1 MTQDQKTL
9 FEVTISK
16 VNNSSSS
23 IFSKN
28 DVLGLLTTL
37 NDCICELPEVVPEP
51 AARYTKEFIIESI
64 KDMLD
69 NYDFDQYLNY
79 DPEIHGSYGGSYS
92 LEINAT
98 FDETQFARD
107 FLCELPDYFETNK
120 EEE

>member
-37 NDCICELPEVVPEP
+37 NDCICELPEVVPAP
-51 AARYTKEFIIESI
+51 TIGYTKNQIIDAVNDLFE
-64 KDMLD
+64 

-79 DPEIHGSYGGSYS
+79 EPELHGSYGGSYS

-107 FLCELPDYFETNK
+107 FLCELPDYFTPANK
-120 EEE
+120 EE

>member
-51 AARYTKEFIIESI
+51 VIGYSTNEILKAV

-69 NYDFDQYLNY
+69 NYDFDQYLDY

-92 LEINAT
+92 LEINAR

>member
-51 AARYTKEFIIESI
+51 TIGYTKNQIIDAV
-64 KDMLD
+64 KDMFE
-69 NYDFDQYLNY
+69 NYDFDQYLDY
-79 DPEIHGSYGGSYS
+79 EPELHGSYGGSYS
-92 LEINAT
+92 LEINAR

>member
-9 FEVTISK
+9 FEVTLEK
-16 VNNSSSS
+16 VKNSSSS
-23 IFSKN
+23 IFAKA
-28 DVLGLLTTL
+28 DVIGLLITL
-37 NDCICELPEVVPEP
+37 NDSICELHEVVPEQTIV
-51 AARYTKEFIIESI
+51 YTKNQIIDAV
-64 KDMLD
+64 KDMFE
-69 NYDFDQYLNY
+69 NYDFDQYLDY
-79 DPEIHGSYGGSYS
+79 DPELNGSYGGSYS